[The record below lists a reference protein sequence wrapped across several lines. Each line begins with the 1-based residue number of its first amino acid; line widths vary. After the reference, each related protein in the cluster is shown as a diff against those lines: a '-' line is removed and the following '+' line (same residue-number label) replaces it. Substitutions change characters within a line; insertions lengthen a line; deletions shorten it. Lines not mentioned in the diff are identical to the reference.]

1 MKTKLNYRLFPDL
14 NSVELSRYN
23 RASDAFIRLIHR
35 LEKSLSRTP
44 YFTNKLHY
52 HEALPLE
59 LLIKIL
65 ALKNPLD
72 NIYAFL
78 FNLWHSDKEI
88 SETEIDLLSKVIASK
103 HGIDYFLFKSHLT
116 SFFDACKRL
125 RQCIT
130 EFFEQ
135 RINSEALVPTHTA
148 GEKQEG
154 HLLTDLYHH
163 LTQFHD
169 LVSATTTQLCPSNI
183 NPRLRSLLYPPHTP
197 SQTILDSLPRELQLM
212 IFSQLGMEDL
222 LTVQTTSQNWS
233 AIAAIAFADRFKKN
247 PAQVIAHLSQAKPEE
262 AYEFI
267 NGYRRTSEYKALYS
281 LVATGMP
288 MSNLEIA
295 CYLLTRHDEKLPAI
309 TRILETWND
318 ASLAPEIRMQLSLIV
333 KHTPEIKQRAG
344 KSETLSM
351 PHFMSPHQL
360 FDLYL
365 TTFPG
370 RYLNILPSIYFNQIN
385 LAGAVLSFAPLAHV
399 TIHGRDLSKARL
411 VEADLRYARLASSQL
426 QSADLSH
433 ANLHHANLEHS
444 SLVNAML
451 ENTCLTG
458 ANLSHVN
465 LSRATLKKADLRGA
479 NLTGSY
485 FMATVIDGADFTGAN
500 LSHASFI
507 DVDLRCV
514 DLSQINLEWSYLHKV
529 RLIPDTVV
537 KSTARLENFFNTFEK
552 MLLNHSEKSR
562 NKLRRQM
569 LKELKSL
576 LINAFLRT
584 KKKRAWVNLVFEYYP
599 PSLFKDDS
607 FLKTSHPFKALFEEF
622 QRIEVKRS
630 PKKINLPLHNDVV
643 SVFAELQSR
652 IINADSDIKA
662 GDLIHPL
669 KQIMRKV
676 PESTNISQIS
686 SLSNQHLFLLH
697 VLYYSGLGIYERC
710 KPLKPLMVNYPSH
723 SLDEQPRHSCRFA
736 SEIFDGELFKL
747 EKLQHIKPEDF
758 TSTALYGDEDFIIK
772 TKKQHKKRVKLGGLW
787 ITYTNY
793 LAGET
798 RYMTFQVDTI
808 DFQNKQ
814 IKPGFI
820 IDLKPFPNLS
830 TEQFLPLCL
839 GNIIGRMGHD
849 VFIPLKIIPLI
860 RAGFHLKK
868 RLINYI
874 FATQKGPIPQC
885 LPFEV
890 IQPIETEKEPA
901 QNLTLENRPPNR
913 RFLPD
918 NPYSLFSTKAI
929 APLPLAAEESCCLI
943 S

>member
-1 MKTKLNYRLFPDL
+1 MKTKLNYREFPDL
-14 NSVELSRYN
+14 NLVELTRYK
-23 RASDAFIRLIHR
+23 RASEAFIRLIHC
-35 LEKSLSRTP
+35 LEKSLSRTS
-44 YFTNKLHY
+44 YFTNKLHSD
-52 HEALPLE
+52 EAIPSE
-59 LLIKIL
+59 LLIEIL

-72 NIYAFL
+72 NLYAFL
-78 FNLWHSDKEI
+78 FNLWNSDKEI
-88 SETEIDLLSKVIASK
+88 CEAEIDLLSKVIASK
-103 HGIDYFLFKSHLT
+103 HGIDDLLFKSQLT
-116 SFFDACKRL
+116 SFFDVCKRL

-130 EFFEQ
+130 EFGEQ
-135 RINSEALVPTHTA
+135 RINRKTRVPTHTV

-169 LVSATTTQLCPSNI
+169 LVFATTAQLCPSNTSH
-183 NPRLRSLLYPPHTP
+183 RLRSLIYPPLPP
-197 SQTILDSLPRELQLM
+197 SQSILDSLPRELQLM
-212 IFSQLGMEDL
+212 IFSQLDLEDL
-222 LTVQTTSQNWS
+222 LTLQTTSQNWS

-247 PAQVIAHLSQAKPEE
+247 PAQVIAHLSHAKPEE

-281 LVATGMP
+281 LVAQGMP

-309 TRILETWND
+309 ASILETCND
-318 ASLAPEIRMQLSLIV
+318 ASLSPEIRMQLSLII
-333 KHTPEIKQRAG
+333 KHTPEIKHRAG

-351 PHFMSPHQL
+351 PQFMSPHQL

-365 TTFPG
+365 TAFPEG
-370 RYLNILPSIYFNQIN
+370 YLNILPSLYFNQIN
-385 LAGAVLSFAPLAHV
+385 LTGAVLSFAPLAHV
-399 TIHGRDLSKARL
+399 TIRGQDLSKARL
-411 VEADLRYARLASSQL
+411 VQADLRYARLASSQL
-426 QSADLSH
+426 ESADLSH
-433 ANLHHANLEHS
+433 ANLYHANLKHA

-451 ENTCLTG
+451 ENTRLTG

-465 LSRATLKKADLRGA
+465 LSGASLKKADLRGA
-479 NLTGSY
+479 NLTSAY
-485 FMATVIDGADFTGAN
+485 FMATVMDGADFTGAN

-507 DVDLRCV
+507 HVDLRCV
-514 DLSQINLEWSYLHKV
+514 DLSQMNLEWSYLHKV

-562 NKLRRQM
+562 NKLRKQM

-576 LINAFLRT
+576 LINVFLRT

-607 FLKTSHPFKALFEEF
+607 FLKTNHPFKALFEEF
-622 QRIEVKRS
+622 QPIEVKRS
-630 PKKINLPLHNDVV
+630 TPQINLPLHNDVV
-643 SVFAELQSR
+643 SVFAELQNR
-652 IINADSDIKA
+652 IITADSDIKV
-662 GDLIHPL
+662 GDLIRQL
-669 KQIMRKV
+669 TQIMRKV

-697 VLYYSGLGIYERC
+697 VLYYSGLGINERC
-710 KPLKPLMVNYPSH
+710 KPLKPLLVNYPSH

-736 SEIFDGELFKL
+736 SEIFDGELFRL
-747 EKLQHIKPEDF
+747 EKLQHIKPDDF
-758 TSTALYGDEDFIIK
+758 TSASLYGDEDFIIK

-793 LAGET
+793 LAGGT
-798 RYMTFQVDTI
+798 RYMTFQVETI

-814 IKPGFI
+814 IQPGFSL
-820 IDLKPFPNLS
+820 DLKSFPNLS

-849 VFIPLKIIPLI
+849 VFIPLTIIPLI

-868 RLINYI
+868 SLINYI

-885 LPFEV
+885 LSFEV
-890 IQPIETEKEPA
+890 IQPIETEKELA
-901 QNLTLENRPPNR
+901 QNLKLENRPPNR

-929 APLPLAAEESCCLI
+929 APLPLAAEESCCLV